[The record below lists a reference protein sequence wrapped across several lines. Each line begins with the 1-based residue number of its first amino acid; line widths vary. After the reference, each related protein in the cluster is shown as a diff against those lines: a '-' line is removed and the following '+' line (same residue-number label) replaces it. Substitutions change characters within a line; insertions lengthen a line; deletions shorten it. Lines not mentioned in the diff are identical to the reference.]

1 MLDRILAGL
10 DRALVTKLMLTH
22 IVIIA
27 LSIEFLVYTTINRD
41 VSLIFQYTVSK

>member
-10 DRALVTKLMLTH
+10 DRALVTKLMLAH

-27 LSIEFLVYTTINRD
+27 LSNYLVQ
-41 VSLIFQYTVSK
+41 F